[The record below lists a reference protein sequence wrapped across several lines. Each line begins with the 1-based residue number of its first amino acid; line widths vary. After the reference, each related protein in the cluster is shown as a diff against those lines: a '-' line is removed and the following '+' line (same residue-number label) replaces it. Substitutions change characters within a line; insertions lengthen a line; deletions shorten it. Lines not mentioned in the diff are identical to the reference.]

1 MIEPVKYQDGMP
13 VYTLDQVHMYGEPWL
28 WGIDAYLVTSTF
40 ENEKPPSADWKFEQ
54 ERMGSVRPIH
64 RYIRQKRFEYT
75 LYQLLGYRGNVPRE
89 LVDLLEYK
97 GYNRDPRHVWESIR
111 QFIKEHNFGNI
122 YYNRIPTIIQML
134 GLNLR
139 INIQDNSRF
148 ITDIINE
155 FKVANHKFEQLKIK
169 PKYFPNLRYIALK
182 FLEKNGADFEFY
194 IPLIRTK
201 RKLAPL
207 EEIWEKIIFDK

>member
-1 MIEPVKYQDGMP
+1 MIEPIKYSDGMP
-13 VYTLDQVHMYGEPWL
+13 VYTLDQVNLYGEPYL
-28 WGIDAYLVTSTF
+28 WGIDAYLVISTF
-40 ENEKPPSADWKFEQ
+40 ENEKPPKPDWKFEQ

-64 RYIRQKRFEYT
+64 RYIRQKRFEST
-75 LYQLLGYRGNVPRE
+75 LYQLLGYRGHVPRE
-89 LVDLLEYK
+89 LVDLLQILGFDK
-97 GYNRDPRHVWESIR
+97 DPKHIWESIR
-111 QFIKEHNFGNI
+111 QFLKDNKFGNI

-139 INIQDNSRF
+139 INIKDNSRF
-148 ITDIINE
+148 ITDIIDE
-155 FKVANHKFEQLKIK
+155 FRVANYKFEQLDIK

-182 FLEKNGADFEFY
+182 FLQKNGADFEFY

-207 EEIWEKIIFDK
+207 EEIWDKIIFS